1 MTFWN
6 NPINFIAT
14 WLTGLLTGWHL
25 PVALAT
31 ILLYVIGI
39 TVLIVFAMTLDIG
52 LVWVERKVVARFQDR
67 LGPNRIGP
75 FGLIQPV
82 ADIIKMVI
90 KEDIT
95 PDGADK
101 IIYNIAPVLAATSV
115 IMLWAILPLAS
126 TIYGVDLNVGLLY
139 IVAAGALG
147 TLAIIMAGWSSNN
160 KYALLGAFRMVANMI
175 SYEIPMV
182 IILLIPTILANTM
195 SVQGITQAQS
205 GMWFAILSPLALL
218 IFLISAIAELGRSPF
233 DLNEAESEIVAGF
246 HIEYTGMKFGW
257 FYAGELLHAFTFGG
271 FMAILFFGGYGGFF
285 GLEKLA
291 VFTWLNI
298 PFVQALVF
306 IAKAMFGYWVIMWIK
321 YSVPRIRIDHMLAF
335 NWKFLVP
342 LSLVVLVNT
351 AVLNKVLI
359 GLPDWLYVL
368 GMFGSNI
375 VIGFVTIEILRAY
388 GRKQR
393 KAEGHALTPTPL
405 PRGEEQAEA
414 RIMTAEQI
422 IFLLDRRAGPW
433 FCVDGGDDPQPDPCG
448 VMAGGVALRGGHPVR
463 HPASQLPGGCPGGGV
478 YRRDRH
484 PVHLCGH
491 ADPA

>member
-1 MTFWN
+1 
-6 NPINFIAT
+6 
-14 WLTGLLTGWHL
+14 
-25 PVALAT
+25 
-31 ILLYVIGI
+31 
-39 TVLIVFAMTLDIG
+39 
-52 LVWVERKVVARFQDR
+52 
-67 LGPNRIGP
+67 
-75 FGLIQPV
+75 
-82 ADIIKMVI
+82 MVI

-95 PDGADK
+95 PEGADK

-115 IMLWAILPLAS
+115 IVLWAILPLAS

-139 IVAAGALG
+139 IVAAGGLG

-182 IILLIPTILANTM
+182 IILLVPTILANTM
-195 SVQGITQAQS
+195 SVRGISEAQS

-285 GLEKLA
+285 GLEKMA
-291 VFTWLNI
+291 FFTWLNI

-306 IAKAMFGYWVIMWIK
+306 IAKAMLGYWVIMWIK

-351 AVLNKVLI
+351 AVLNKVLS
-359 GLPDWLYVL
+359 GLHGWFYVL
-368 GMFGSNI
+368 GMFSSNI
-375 VIGFVTIEILRAY
+375 LIGFVTIEILRAY
-388 GRKQR
+388 GRKKRQV
-393 KAEGHALTPTPL
+393 EQDPTPL
-405 PRGEEQAEA
+405 VHTQEQ
-414 RIMTAEQI
+414 
-422 IFLLDRRAGPW
+422 LL
-433 FCVDGGDDPQPDPCG
+433 
-448 VMAGGVALRGGHPVR
+448 
-463 HPASQLPGGCPGGGV
+463 
-478 YRRDRH
+478 
-484 PVHLCGH
+484 
-491 ADPA
+491 

>member
-25 PVALAT
+25 PSMLAT
-31 ILLYVIGI
+31 ILIYVIGI
-39 TVLIVFAMTLDIG
+39 TVLIVFAMVLDIG

-95 PDGADK
+95 PAGADK

-115 IMLWAILPLAS
+115 IVLWAILPLAS

-160 KYALLGAFRMVANMI
+160 KYALLGAFRMVSNMI

-182 IILLIPTILANTM
+182 IILLVPTILADTM
-195 SVQGITQAQS
+195 SVRGITQAQS

-218 IFLISAIAELGRSPF
+218 IFLVSAIAELGRSPF
-233 DLNEAESEIVAGF
+233 DLNEAESKIVAGF

-291 VFTWLNI
+291 SFTWLNI

-342 LSLVVLVNT
+342 LSLAVLVNT
-351 AVLNKVLI
+351 ALLNKILD
-359 GLPDWLYVL
+359 GLPNWLYVL

-388 GRKQR
+388 GRRQR
-393 KAEGHALTPTPL
+393 NLEGIAPGSQSFAQ
-405 PRGEEQAEA
+405 GEK
-414 RIMTAEQI
+414 
-422 IFLLDRRAGPW
+422 
-433 FCVDGGDDPQPDPCG
+433 G
-448 VMAGGVALRGGHPVR
+448 VH
-463 HPASQLPGGCPGGGV
+463 
-478 YRRDRH
+478 
-484 PVHLCGH
+484 
-491 ADPA
+491 

>member
-6 NPINFIAT
+6 NPINFFAN

-25 PVALAT
+25 SGMLAT
-31 ILLYVIGI
+31 ILVYVLGI
-39 TVLIVFAMTLDIG
+39 TVLIVFAMVLDIG

-101 IIYNIAPVLAATSV
+101 IVYNIAPVLAATSV
-115 IMLWAILPLAS
+115 IVLWAILPLAS

-147 TLAIIMAGWSSNN
+147 ALAIIMAGWSSNN

-195 SVQGITQAQS
+195 SVRGITEAQS
-205 GMWFAILSPLALL
+205 GMWFAILSPLACL
-218 IFLISAIAELGRSPF
+218 IFLISAIAELGRAPF
-233 DLNEAESEIVAGF
+233 DLSEAESEIVAGF

-342 LSLVVLVNT
+342 LSIVVLINT
-351 AVLNKVLI
+351 AILNKVLS
-359 GLPDWLYVL
+359 GLPDWVYVM

-388 GRKQR
+388 GRKRRNVETEPAPPAQ
-393 KAEGHALTPTPL
+393 TQ
-405 PRGEEQAEA
+405 EQA
-414 RIMTAEQI
+414 
-422 IFLLDRRAGPW
+422 
-433 FCVDGGDDPQPDPCG
+433 V
-448 VMAGGVALRGGHPVR
+448 
-463 HPASQLPGGCPGGGV
+463 
-478 YRRDRH
+478 
-484 PVHLCGH
+484 
-491 ADPA
+491 

>member
-6 NPINFIAT
+6 NPINFIGY
-14 WLTGLLTGWHL
+14 WLNSILTGWHL
-25 PVALAT
+25 PAAIASV
-31 ILLYVIGI
+31 LLYVIGI
-39 TVLIVFAMTLDIG
+39 IVLILFAMTLDIG

-75 FGLIQPV
+75 FGLIQPI

-115 IMLWAILPLAS
+115 IVLWAILPLAS
-126 TIYGVDLNVGLLY
+126 TIYGVDLNVGLLF

-160 KYALLGAFRMVANMI
+160 KYALLGAFRMVSNMI

-195 SVQGITQAQS
+195 SVRGITQAQS

-271 FMAILFFGGYGGFF
+271 FIAILFFGGYGGFF

-291 VFTWLNI
+291 ALAWLNI

-351 AVLNKVLI
+351 AILNKILIVL
-359 GLPDWLYVL
+359 PNWLYVL
-368 GMFGSNI
+368 GMFASNI
-375 VIGFVTIEILRAY
+375 VIGYVTVEILRSY
-388 GRKQR
+388 GRNQR
-393 KAEGHALTPTPL
+393 KAEKLPDSHAQTQ
-405 PRGEEQAEA
+405 EQ
-414 RIMTAEQI
+414 T
-422 IFLLDRRAGPW
+422 
-433 FCVDGGDDPQPDPCG
+433 V
-448 VMAGGVALRGGHPVR
+448 
-463 HPASQLPGGCPGGGV
+463 
-478 YRRDRH
+478 
-484 PVHLCGH
+484 
-491 ADPA
+491 

>member
-14 WLTGLLTGWHL
+14 WLTGVLTDWHM
-25 PVALAT
+25 PAALAI
-31 ILLYVIGI
+31 ILLYVVGI
-39 TVLIVFAMTLDIG
+39 TILIVFAMTLDIG
-52 LVWVERKVVARFQDR
+52 LVWIERKVVARFQDR

-115 IMLWAILPLAS
+115 IILWAILPLAS

-160 KYALLGAFRMVANMI
+160 KYALLGAFRMVSNMI

-195 SVQGITQAQS
+195 SVRGITQAQS

-291 VFTWLNI
+291 FFAWLNI

-306 IAKAMFGYWVIMWIK
+306 IAKALFGYWVIMWIK

-359 GLPDWLYVL
+359 VLPNWMYVL
-368 GMFGSNI
+368 GMFGSNL

-393 KAEGHALTPTPL
+393 TLTPPS
-405 PRGEEQAEA
+405 
-414 RIMTAEQI
+414 
-422 IFLLDRRAGPW
+422 
-433 FCVDGGDDPQPDPCG
+433 PQPLSQGERG
-448 VMAGGVALRGGHPVR
+448 V
-463 HPASQLPGGCPGGGV
+463 
-478 YRRDRH
+478 
-484 PVHLCGH
+484 
-491 ADPA
+491 

>member
-6 NPINFIAT
+6 NPINFIGY
-14 WLTGLLTGWHL
+14 WLNSILTGWHL
-25 PVALAT
+25 PAAIASV
-31 ILLYVIGI
+31 LLYVIGI
-39 TVLIVFAMTLDIG
+39 IVLILFAMTLDIG

-75 FGLIQPV
+75 FGLIQPI

-115 IMLWAILPLAS
+115 IVLWAILPLAS
-126 TIYGVDLNVGLLY
+126 NIYGVDLNVGLLF

-160 KYALLGAFRMVANMI
+160 KYALLGAFRMVSNMI

-195 SVQGITQAQS
+195 SVRGITQAQS

-271 FMAILFFGGYGGFF
+271 FIAILFFGGYGGFF

-291 VFTWLNI
+291 ALAWLNI

-351 AVLNKVLI
+351 AILNKILIVL
-359 GLPDWLYVL
+359 PNWLYVL
-368 GMFGSNI
+368 GMFASNI
-375 VIGFVTIEILRAY
+375 VIGYVTVEILRSY
-388 GRKQR
+388 GRNQR
-393 KAEGHALTPTPL
+393 KAEKLPDSHAQTQ
-405 PRGEEQAEA
+405 EQ
-414 RIMTAEQI
+414 T
-422 IFLLDRRAGPW
+422 
-433 FCVDGGDDPQPDPCG
+433 V
-448 VMAGGVALRGGHPVR
+448 
-463 HPASQLPGGCPGGGV
+463 
-478 YRRDRH
+478 
-484 PVHLCGH
+484 
-491 ADPA
+491 

>member
-25 PVALAT
+25 PAAAAT
-31 ILLYVIGI
+31 ILLYVVGI

-52 LVWVERKVVARFQDR
+52 LVWIERKVVARFQDR

-101 IIYNIAPVLAATSV
+101 VIYNIAPVLAATSV
-115 IMLWAILPLAS
+115 IVLWAILPLAS

-139 IVAAGALG
+139 IVAAGSLG

-195 SVQGITQAQS
+195 SVRGITQAQS
-205 GMWFAILSPLALL
+205 GMWFAVLSPLALL

-271 FMAILFFGGYGGFF
+271 FMAIFFFGGYGGFF

-291 VFTWLNI
+291 FFTWLNI

-321 YSVPRIRIDHMLAF
+321 YSIPRIRIDHMLAF

-351 AVLNKVLI
+351 AILNKVLI
-359 GLPDWLYVL
+359 VLPNWLYVV
-368 GMFGSNI
+368 GMFGSNL
-375 VIGFVTIEILRAY
+375 VIGIITIEILRAY

-393 KAEGHALTPTPL
+393 ALTPSTLHPL
-405 PRGEEQAEA
+405 
-414 RIMTAEQI
+414 
-422 IFLLDRRAGPW
+422 
-433 FCVDGGDDPQPDPCG
+433 
-448 VMAGGVALRGGHPVR
+448 
-463 HPASQLPGGCPGGGV
+463 S
-478 YRRDRH
+478 
-484 PVHLCGH
+484 
-491 ADPA
+491 

>member
-6 NPINFIAT
+6 NPINFIGY
-14 WLTGLLTGWHL
+14 WLNSILTGWHL
-25 PVALAT
+25 PAAIASV
-31 ILLYVIGI
+31 LLYVIGI
-39 TVLIVFAMTLDIG
+39 IVLILFAMTLDIG

-75 FGLIQPV
+75 FGLIQPI

-115 IMLWAILPLAS
+115 IVLWAILPLAS
-126 TIYGVDLNVGLLY
+126 TIYGVDLNVGLLF

-160 KYALLGAFRMVANMI
+160 KYALLGAFRMVSYMI

-195 SVQGITQAQS
+195 SVRGITQAQS

-291 VFTWLNI
+291 LLTWLNI
-298 PFVQALVF
+298 PIVQALVF

-359 GLPDWLYVL
+359 VMPNWMYVL

-375 VIGFVTIEILRAY
+375 VISFLTIEILRSY

-393 KAEGHALTPTPL
+393 TLAPSPL
-405 PRGEEQAEA
+405 PMGEEHV
-414 RIMTAEQI
+414 I
-422 IFLLDRRAGPW
+422 
-433 FCVDGGDDPQPDPCG
+433 
-448 VMAGGVALRGGHPVR
+448 
-463 HPASQLPGGCPGGGV
+463 
-478 YRRDRH
+478 
-484 PVHLCGH
+484 
-491 ADPA
+491 